1 MSYYSQFNLILII
14 SGTLTMFSTTLGMTK
29 DTKDIKALGSFLAQ
43 HAKGGTIVTL
53 DPKQRWVSPARKA
66 VIETGRC
73 VIVADPD
80 PVRAKVLGEY
90 HWLNHGLTAE
100 SSGNWS
106 SEHGHYNFYR
116 DRCASE
122 LEPGWRI
129 LQRFSERASS
139 EELYAIGHRAT
150 TSEQTLCRH
159 FSPTAPMAIRDEA
172 LDYKG
177 SEGISK
183 LSVITDGATL
193 RAEQQQLFPY
203 FSPQD
208 VKHYIPRVRIVPV
221 GWATQIDGVWI
232 DTRKALAEEIA
243 ARDATEIRFYKQQL
257 ARVVSLG
264 LLAVSAACTDV
275 LR

>member
-1 MSYYSQFNLILII
+1 
-14 SGTLTMFSTTLGMTK
+14 
-29 DTKDIKALGSFLAQ
+29 
-43 HAKGGTIVTL
+43 
-53 DPKQRWVSPARKA
+53 
-66 VIETGRC
+66 
-73 VIVADPD
+73 
-80 PVRAKVLGEY
+80 
-90 HWLNHGLTAE
+90 
-100 SSGNWS
+100 
-106 SEHGHYNFYR
+106 
-116 DRCASE
+116 
-122 LEPGWRI
+122 
-129 LQRFSERASS
+129 
-139 EELYAIGHRAT
+139 
-150 TSEQTLCRH
+150 
-159 FSPTAPMAIRDEA
+159 MAIRDEA

-177 SEGISK
+177 PEGISK

-232 DTRKALAEEIA
+232 DTRKALAAEIT
-243 ARDATEIRFYKQQL
+243 ARDAAEIRFYKQQL